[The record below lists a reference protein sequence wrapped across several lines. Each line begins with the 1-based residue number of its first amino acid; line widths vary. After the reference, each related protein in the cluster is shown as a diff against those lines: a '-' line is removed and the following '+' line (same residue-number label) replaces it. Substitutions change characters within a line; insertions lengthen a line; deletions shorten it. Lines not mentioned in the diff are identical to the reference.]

1 MKILPGGKIKKK
13 EKPRVVITRS
23 TRNKRKAITT
33 INGLDMFGVK
43 LAVRAAS
50 TVDWSYL
57 G

>member
-1 MKILPGGKIKKK
+1 MSASAEEEP
-13 EKPRVVITRS
+13 EKPRVVVTRS
-23 TRNKRKAITT
+23 TRDKRKSITT

-57 G
+57 S